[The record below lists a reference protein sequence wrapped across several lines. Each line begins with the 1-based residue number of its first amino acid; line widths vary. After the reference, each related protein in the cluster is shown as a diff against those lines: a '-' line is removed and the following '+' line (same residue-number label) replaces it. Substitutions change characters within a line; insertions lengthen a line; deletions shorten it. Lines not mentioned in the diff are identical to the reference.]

1 MVELGHN
8 FGVGACLV
16 ELSWIF
22 WPMSRPWIVDVH
34 MPPFLR
40 PLKSWEGDE
49 KAILVGIPGCLS
61 HVNPLGIVDLLK
73 MVRQA
78 EDIHLGD
85 VMGILVGG
93 SRDQG
98 PV

>member
-1 MVELGHN
+1 
-8 FGVGACLV
+8 
-16 ELSWIF
+16 
-22 WPMSRPWIVDVH
+22 
-34 MPPFLR
+34 
-40 PLKSWEGDE
+40 
-49 KAILVGIPGCLS
+49 
-61 HVNPLGIVDLLK
+61 

-98 PV
+98 PVGVAAVAVQVREKDFDWILNLRSLFSADLPIVGINVEYLLAVRD